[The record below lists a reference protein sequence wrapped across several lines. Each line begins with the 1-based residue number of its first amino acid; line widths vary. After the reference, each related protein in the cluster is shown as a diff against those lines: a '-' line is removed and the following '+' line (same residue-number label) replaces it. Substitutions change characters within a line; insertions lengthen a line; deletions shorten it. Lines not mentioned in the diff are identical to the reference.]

1 METGEILHRVR
12 RLEIRARHLVENVFA
27 GQSESVF
34 KGRGIEFADVRPY
47 VPGDE
52 VRDIDWN
59 VTARLGDPYVK
70 RFVEEREL
78 TVVLVVDVS
87 GSVEFGSQRQAKREL
102 IAELGSLFAFAGL
115 RHQARVGL
123 ILFSDQL
130 ELYVP
135 PRRGR
140 SQVLRVVREL
150 ITHPLQGKGT
160 DWRAGLEFA
169 NRVLRRHA
177 VLFVLSDFLVPV
189 DGRLFRITARRH
201 DLMNIWLEDPRER
214 ELPAVG
220 WVEFEDLET
229 GRVRMVN
236 TNDKRARDA
245 YRSARQEAHDR
256 ARSALRVAGS
266 DPVILSTAQ
275 SYLPP
280 LLRYFNERRRGRR

>member
-34 KGRGIEFADVRPY
+34 KGRGIEFSEVRPY

-59 VTARLGDPYVK
+59 VTARLGDAYVK

-115 RHQARVGL
+115 RHGARVGL

-150 ITHPLQGKGT
+150 ITHPLSGKGT

-177 VLFVLSDFLVPV
+177 VLFVLSDFLAPV

-201 DLMNIWLEDPRER
+201 DLINVWLEDPRER
-214 ELPAVG
+214 ELPSVG

-229 GRVRMVN
+229 GRVRIVN

-245 YRSARQEAHDR
+245 YRTARQEAHDR
-256 ARSALRVAGS
+256 SRSALRVAGS
-266 DPVILSTAQ
+266 EPVILSTAQ

-280 LLRYFNERRRGRR
+280 LLRYFNERSRRR